1 MGDVVVLAVG
11 RHDESCLPV
20 LLRDGPSGRRA
31 FYRGMT
37 KIVTMSMHISIHIH
51 GEPALVGSP

>member
-11 RHDESCLPV
+11 RRDESCLPV

-31 FYRGMT
+31 LRWGMT
-37 KIVTMSMHISIHIH
+37 KIVTMPMQI
-51 GEPALVGSP
+51 